1 MAERSL
7 AVEGGGAPVSEP
19 AHEQATRSARA
30 GGFWRRALRNA
41 RLVIGGAIVAVF
53 LVLTALAPWI
63 APRDPLARDLGNTL
77 KPPSDEFLLGTDELG
92 RDLLSRLLYGARITL
107 GISVV
112 ALVVSAVAGL
122 VLGTSAGYVR
132 GAWDHVAM
140 RLIDVQLSFPGIILA
155 IAVIAVMGRGLPG
168 LAVALSIFP
177 IPAFARLARATTM
190 VENEMEYVL
199 AARAVGVPHRLILF
213 RHILPN
219 IMGPVLV
226 QASLSIA
233 SIILVGSSLGF
244 LGLGAQPPEPEWG
257 LILSRGRSYVYS
269 APHMMTYPGLAV
281 AAVVF
286 GFTLLGDGLRD
297 HLDPRLRGQL
307 S

>member
-1 MAERSL
+1 MAERGL
-7 AVEGGGAPVSEP
+7 AVRRRTVPIAAPTEV
-19 AHEQATRSARA
+19 QARA
-30 GGFWRRALRNA
+30 RHAGRPWRRLLRNA
-41 RLVIGGAIVAVF
+41 RLVVGGVVVSVF
-53 LVLTALAPWI
+53 LLLTLLAPWI
-63 APRDPLARDLGNTL
+63 VPRDPFERDLRNTL
-77 KPPSDEFLLGTDELG
+77 RPPSRESVLGTDELG

-107 GISVV
+107 GISVM
-112 ALVVSAVAGL
+112 ALGVSAVVGL
-122 VLGTSAGYVR
+122 AVGTTAGYAR
-132 GAWDHVAM
+132 GTWDHVAM

-155 IAVIAVMGRGLPG
+155 IAVIAVMGRGLVG

-177 IPAFARLARATTM
+177 IPAFARLARAATM
-190 VENEMEYVL
+190 VENEKEYVL
-199 AARAVGVPHRLILF
+199 AARAVGAPHRWILW

-219 IMGPVLV
+219 ITGPMLV
-226 QASLSIA
+226 QGSLSIA

-281 AAVVF
+281 AIVVF

>member
-1 MAERSL
+1 MPESGL
-7 AVEGGGAPVSEP
+7 AVRGDGAPAVGTADSRTAGGARVD
-19 AHEQATRSARA
+19 RR
-30 GGFWRRALRNA
+30 WRRVLRNG
-41 RLVIGGAIVAVF
+41 RLVLGGTVVTVF
-53 LVLTALAPWI
+53 LVLTLLAPWI
-63 APRDPLARDLGNTL
+63 APRDPLERDLQNTL
-77 KPPSDEFLLGTDELG
+77 KPPSREFLLGTDELG
-92 RDLLSRLLYGARITL
+92 RDLLSRLLHGARITL

-112 ALVVSAVAGL
+112 ALLVSAMVGL
-122 VLGTSAGYVR
+122 ALGTSAGYVR
-132 GAWDHVAM
+132 AAWDHVAM
-140 RLIDVQLSFPGIILA
+140 RLIDIQLSFPGIILA
-155 IAVIAVMGRGLPG
+155 IAVIAVMGRGLTG

-177 IPAFARLARATTM
+177 IPAFARLARAATM
-190 VENEMEYVL
+190 VENEQEYVL
-199 AARAVGVPHRLILF
+199 AARGLGVPHRLILL

-219 IMGPVLV
+219 IMGPILV

>member
-1 MAERSL
+1 MPESGL
-7 AVEGGGAPVSEP
+7 AVRGDGAPAAGTADSRAAGGARVD
-19 AHEQATRSARA
+19 RR
-30 GGFWRRALRNA
+30 WRRVLRNG
-41 RLVIGGAIVAVF
+41 RLVLGGTVVTVF
-53 LVLTALAPWI
+53 LVLTLLAPWI
-63 APRDPLARDLGNTL
+63 APRDPLARDLQNTL
-77 KPPSDEFLLGTDELG
+77 KPPSREFLLGTDELG
-92 RDLLSRLLYGARITL
+92 RDLLSRLLHGARITL

-112 ALVVSAVAGL
+112 ALLVSAMVGL
-122 VLGTSAGYVR
+122 ALGTSAGYVR
-132 GAWDHVAM
+132 AAWDHVAM
-140 RLIDVQLSFPGIILA
+140 RLIDIQLSFPGIILA
-155 IAVIAVMGRGLPG
+155 IAVIAVMGRGLTG

-177 IPAFARLARATTM
+177 IPAFARLARAATM
-190 VENEMEYVL
+190 VENEQEYVL
-199 AARAVGVPHRLILF
+199 AARGLGVPHRLILL

-219 IMGPVLV
+219 IMGPILV

>member
-1 MAERSL
+1 MAEGSL
-7 AVEGGGAPVSEP
+7 AVSPRGVPVATPAEAP
-19 AHEQATRSARA
+19 AARA
-30 GGFWRRALRNA
+30 GRPWRRILRNA
-41 RLVIGGAIVAVF
+41 RLVIGGTVVALF
-53 LVLTALAPWI
+53 LLLTLLAPWI
-63 APRDPLARDLGNTL
+63 APRDPFERDLGNTL
-77 KPPSDEFLLGTDELG
+77 RPPSRTFLLGTDELG
-92 RDLLSRLLYGARITL
+92 RDLLSRLLYGARVTL

-112 ALVVSAVAGL
+112 ALAVSALVGL
-122 VLGTSAGYVR
+122 AVGTTAGYVR
-132 GAWDHVAM
+132 GTWDHVAM
-140 RLIDVQLSFPGIILA
+140 RLIDIQLSFPGIILA
-155 IAVIAVMGRGLPG
+155 IAVIAVMGRGLLG

-177 IPAFARLARATTM
+177 IPAFGRLARAATM
-190 VENEMEYVL
+190 VENEKEYVL
-199 AARAVGVPHRLILF
+199 AARAVGVPHQWILV

-219 IMGPVLV
+219 ITGPMLV

-244 LGLGAQPPEPEWG
+244 LGLGAQPPQPEWG

-269 APHMMTYPGLAV
+269 APHMMTYPGVAV
-281 AAVVF
+281 AMVVL